1 MKNKETNTN
10 RRSHL
15 LIYAALLAFAF
26 VLYGNSIPNKYSL
39 DDIYVTKGNPQVKKG
54 IQGIPEIFTS
64 RYANVNNDDGSQMR
78 FGYRPV
84 SKSTF
89 AIEHQFFGQAPH
101 VSHFVNVMLYALL
114 LIVLYRLLRKLMR
127 HIHPV
132 YPLLVVLLF
141 AAHPV
146 HTEVVASLK
155 NRDEILVALFAF
167 LAIDRF
173 VSFYDKK
180 TLASLFAGIFLFLL
194 AYLSKAS
201 ALMYLA
207 VFPLVLVFFRD
218 VNIKKIALIML
229 SALVV
234 AVVVRYA
241 PRLFLPSPSRPI
253 LFVENPLLFEDNKWL
268 HLSTGFSVLLFY
280 LKQLLWPSTLLFYY
294 GYDMIPVVSFAN
306 PEVIASVL
314 IHVGLLVLA
323 VYYFRKKPII
333 SFAVLFYFISI
344 SMYTNM
350 VKPVMG
356 IVADRFLFVPVLS
369 LSLVLA
375 YLILKA
381 VKAPIDNPK
390 AELPRKSLIAVLMLI
405 ILVPYS
411 VKTISRNSDWETQ
424 LTLTESD
431 IGDLENSAK
440 ANYLYGL
447 SLKNHLVGNQSWK
460 TPEGK
465 KQADLMIKHFRR
477 AAEIYP
483 DYYDAWNQLG
493 EIYMV
498 VKRDYDMAK
507 KLYKKA
513 ININPELRKAYY
525 NLGYVNYINKDYD
538 QAREYFHKFLE
549 FEPQHVQ
556 VHSFMSKMAFRENNL
571 EKALEWNHKILEFE
585 PESAEAYFNLGN
597 YLLQN
602 GDTTQAVEYFEKSI
616 SINPNNTQ
624 LNKNLY
630 RHFKREGNEEK
641 ANYYLKLSNN

>member
-1 MKNKETNTN
+1 MKKRGNNTN
-10 RRSHL
+10 HKSHL
-15 LIYAALLAFAF
+15 LIYAALIAFAF
-26 VLYGNSIPNKYSL
+26 VLYGNTIPNKYSL
-39 DDIYVTKGNPQVKKG
+39 DDVYVTKGNPQVKKG
-54 IQGIPEIFTS
+54 LQGIPEIFTS

-89 AIEHQFFGQAPH
+89 AIEHHFFGQAPH
-101 VSHFVNVMLYALL
+101 VSHFINVLLYALL
-114 LIVLYRLLRKLMR
+114 LIVLYRLLRKLMTQL
-127 HIHPV
+127 HPV

-141 AAHPV
+141 AAHPA
-146 HTEVVASLK
+146 HTEAVASLK

-167 LAIDRF
+167 LAIGRF
-173 VSFYDKK
+173 VKYYDKK
-180 TLASLFAGIFLFLL
+180 TITSLIAGITLFLL

-218 VNIKKIALIML
+218 VNYKKIALIVL

-234 AVVVRYA
+234 ALVVRYA
-241 PRLFLPSPSRPI
+241 PRLFLPTPSRPI

-268 HLSTGFSVLLFY
+268 HVSTGFSVLLFY

-294 GYDMIPVVSFAN
+294 GYDMIPVVNFAN
-306 PEVIASVL
+306 IEVIASIL
-314 IHVGLLVLA
+314 IHLGLLVLA
-323 VYYFRKKPII
+323 VYYFRKKPVI

-344 SMYTNM
+344 SMYANM

-356 IVADRFLFVPVLS
+356 IVADRYLFIPVLS

-375 YLILKA
+375 YLIMKA
-381 VKAPIDNPK
+381 VKAPIGKPK
-390 AELPRKSLIAVLMLI
+390 AELPGKILITVLMLI
-405 ILVPYS
+405 ILIPYS
-411 VKTISRNSDWETQ
+411 VKTISRNTDWETQ

-465 KQADLMIKHFRR
+465 EQAELMIKHFRR
-477 AAEIYP
+477 AIEIYP

-498 VKRDYDMAK
+498 VNRNYDMAR
-507 KLYKKA
+507 KLFRKA
-513 ININPELRKAYY
+513 IDINPDLRKGYY
-525 NLGYVNYINKDYD
+525 NLGYVNYINKEYD
-538 QAREYFHKFLE
+538 EARKYFHKFLE
-549 FEPQHVQ
+549 FNPEHVQ

-571 EKALEWNHKILEFE
+571 EKALEWNKKILDFE
-585 PESAEAYFNLGN
+585 PESAEAYFNMGN
-597 YLLQN
+597 FLLQH
-602 GDTTQAVEYFEKSI
+602 GDTTQAVDYFERSAE
-616 SINPNNTQ
+616 INPNNTQ

-641 ANYYLKLSNN
+641 ANYYLNLNNK

>member
-1 MKNKETNTN
+1 MKKSGNNKNQK
-10 RRSHL
+10 RHL
-15 LIYAALLAFAF
+15 LIYAALIAVAF
-26 VLYGNSIPNKYSL
+26 VLYGNTIPNEYSL

-54 IQGIPEIFTS
+54 FQGIPEIFTS

-89 AIEHQFFGQAPH
+89 AVEHQFFGQAPH
-101 VSHFVNVMLYALL
+101 VSHFVNVLLYALL
-114 LIVLYRLLRKLMR
+114 LIVLYRLLRKLMTQL
-127 HIHPV
+127 HPV

-167 LAIDRF
+167 LAIDKF
-173 VSFYDKK
+173 VTYYDKK
-180 TLASLFAGIFLFLL
+180 TITSLIAGIVLFLL

-207 VFPLVLVFFRD
+207 VYPLVLVFFRD
-218 VNIKKIALIML
+218 VNYKKITVIVL

-234 AVVVRYA
+234 ALVVRYA

-268 HLSTGFSVLLFY
+268 HVSTGFSVLLFY
-280 LKQLLWPSTLLFYY
+280 LKQLIWPSTLLFYY
-294 GYDMIPVVSFAN
+294 GYDMIPVVNFAN
-306 PEVIASVL
+306 VEVIASIA
-314 IHVGLLVLA
+314 IHIGLLALA

-333 SFAVLFYFISI
+333 SFSVLFYFISI
-344 SMYTNM
+344 AMYANM

-356 IVADRFLFVPVLS
+356 IVADRYLFVPVLS

-375 YLILKA
+375 LLILKL
-381 VKAPIDNPK
+381 VKAPIDKPN

-411 VKTISRNSDWETQ
+411 VKTISRNTDWETQ

-431 IGDLENSAK
+431 IGDLEKSAK

-447 SLKNHLVGNQSWK
+447 SLKNYLVGNQSWK

-465 KQADLMIKHFRR
+465 KQADLMIKHFRQ
-477 AAEIYP
+477 AIDVYP

-498 VKRDYDMAK
+498 VNRNYDMAR
-507 KLYKKA
+507 KLFRKA
-513 ININPELRKAYY
+513 IDINPDLRKGYY
-525 NLGYVNYINKDYD
+525 NLGYVNYINKEYD
-538 QAREYFHKFLE
+538 EARKYFHKFLE
-549 FEPQHVQ
+549 FNPEHVQ

-571 EKALEWNHKILEFE
+571 EKALEWNKKILDFE
-585 PESAEAYFNLGN
+585 PESAEAYFNMGN
-597 YLLQN
+597 FLLQH
-602 GDTTQAVEYFEKSI
+602 GDTTQAVEYFERSAE
-616 SINPNNTQ
+616 INPNNTQ

-641 ANYYLKLSNN
+641 ANYYLNLNK